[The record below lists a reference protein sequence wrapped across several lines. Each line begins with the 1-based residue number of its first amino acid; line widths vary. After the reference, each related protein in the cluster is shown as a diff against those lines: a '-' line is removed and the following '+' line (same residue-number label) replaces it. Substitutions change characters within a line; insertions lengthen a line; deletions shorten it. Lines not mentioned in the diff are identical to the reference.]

1 MKTKEGALGLVRDD
15 LAHSRPASNL
25 AFNEEV
31 KALIKSGR
39 KIAHFGFGLSPF
51 PVPKCMVD
59 CVNEFA
65 HANEYLP
72 IVGIPELREEIVKF
86 HERYDNIT
94 LNVNNFV
101 TGPGSKQLIYLVM
114 TAFKGDILLPA
125 PAWVTYAPQIRL
137 AGKEPKIIQ
146 TDSGSGWKLT
156 PRALEEAAVLCG
168 PGWKL
173 LIHTNPGNP
182 SGTCYTHEE
191 LRALS
196 AVCRK
201 RSIIVLSDEIYAR
214 LTFSRDHASIVQHY
228 PEGTILTTGF
238 SKWAS
243 AGGWRLGYAHFPN
256 RLQEL
261 FNAVKSAASHT
272 HSCAPAPMQYG
283 VAKALKE
290 NAQELDQYM
299 NNCAKILQAVSN
311 YCHRELSSVGVVG
324 RKSEAGYYFIP
335 DFEVVRSGLLA
346 LKEEADGEVMSKAML
361 EEADVALMPAASFL
375 RPADELISR
384 FCFVCFEGAKAL
396 EALESLPSN
405 IVLDDDFVRQY
416 CLPVVKGV
424 ENLKKWVQK
433 YTGGNQFGK
442 YV

>member
-1 MKTKEGALGLVRDD
+1 MKTKEIARDLVRDD
-15 LAHSRPASNL
+15 LANSKPASNL

-39 KIAHFGFGLSPF
+39 KISHFGFGLSPF

-59 CVNEFA
+59 CVKEFA
-65 HANEYLP
+65 HANEYLA
-72 IVGIPELREEIVKF
+72 IAGIPELREEIVKF
-86 HERYDNIT
+86 HERYDNIS
-94 LNVNNFV
+94 LNVDNFV
-101 TGPGSKQLIYLVM
+101 MGPGSKQLIYLVM
-114 TAFKGDILLPA
+114 TTFKGDIILPA

-137 AGKEPKIIQ
+137 AGKEPRIIQ
-146 TDSGSGWKLT
+146 TDRESGWKLT
-156 PRALEEAAVLCG
+156 PHSLEEAAVLCG
-168 PGWKL
+168 SRWKL

-191 LRALS
+191 LEALS
-196 AVCRK
+196 AVCRR

-214 LTFSRDHASIVQHY
+214 LTFSRDHASMVQHY

-243 AGGWRLGYAHFPN
+243 AGGWRLGYAHFPD

-261 FNAVKSAASHT
+261 FSAVKSASSHT

-283 VAKALKE
+283 VAKALRE
-290 NAQELDQYM
+290 FPHELDQYM

-311 YCHRELSSVGVVG
+311 FCHRELSSVGVVSC
-324 RKSEAGYYFIP
+324 KSEAGYYFIT
-335 DFEVVRSGLLA
+335 DFEVVRNGLLA
-346 LKEEADGEVMSKAML
+346 RKKKADGEVMSKSML

-384 FCFVCFEGAKAL
+384 FCFVCFDGAKGL
-396 EALESLPSN
+396 EALESSSSSV
-405 IVLDDDFVRQY
+405 VLDDDFVRQY
-416 CLPVVKGV
+416 CPPVVKGV
-424 ENLKKWVQK
+424 ENLKKWVK
-433 YTGGNQFGK
+433 MNTE
-442 YV
+442 